1 MVKVKTGEE
10 PKKLRRNSFTLVLLK
25 EANYATK

>member
-1 MVKVKTGEE
+1 MVKVMTEEE
-10 PKKLRRNSFTLVLLK
+10 PKKPRRNSFTLVLLK